1 MISNKYIIRSVI
13 HHDIIGIYDDKSE
26 AIHKAKM
33 RSIQDGKAYN
43 IYKQIEVKGNMLY
56 KCVYVIGGDRITKL
70 KPDCCYDKL

>member
-33 RSIQDGKAYN
+33 RSIQDGKAYH

-56 KCVYVIGGDRITKL
+56 KCVYIISDKSIIKI
-70 KPDCCYDKL
+70 KDDCSYDKL

>member
-26 AIHKAKM
+26 AIQKAKK
-33 RSIQDGKAYN
+33 RSNLDGQVYN
-43 IYKQIEVKGNMLY
+43 IYKQLEIKGSMLY
-56 KCVYVIGGDRITKL
+56 KCTHVIDGDSITKL

>member
-33 RSIQDGKAYN
+33 RSIKDGKAYY
-43 IYKQIEVKGNMLY
+43 IYKQIETKENMLY
-56 KCVYVIGGDRITKL
+56 KCTHVIDGDSITKI
-70 KPDCCYDKL
+70 KVDCSYDKL